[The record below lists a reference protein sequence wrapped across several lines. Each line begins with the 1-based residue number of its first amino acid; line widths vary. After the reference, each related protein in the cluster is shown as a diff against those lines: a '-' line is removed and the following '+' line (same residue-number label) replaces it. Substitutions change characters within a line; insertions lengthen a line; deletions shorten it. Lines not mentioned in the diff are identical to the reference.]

1 MLGWAWATVLSIVA
15 TRYIVQGL
23 GREGYGI
30 LTLALS
36 TIGYFAILDMGL
48 NTAAI
53 KFIAEYHAKQDPDSL
68 NKVIW
73 TTLVVFSLVGCI
85 GSALAIGLI
94 NTIGLEIFQIK
105 DAPIEEVEFVFYV
118 VAIGLPLNLLVGAL
132 SSIPN
137 ALQRYD
143 ISNLLAIGI
152 TTTSTLVT
160 LALLALGY
168 GLKSIVLLQLVVTI
182 VSFIPHIYVAKRL
195 IPELTIRPTFA
206 WDILK
211 RLSSFGI
218 FTLSSRVGAMLLFQ
232 FDRLM
237 IGILLG
243 ASFVTYYVV
252 PFSLSV
258 QLHRIVVKIAGVL
271 FPVSSALS
279 SVGRIK
285 ELGQLYTKAIKVTL
299 TISTF
304 VCVTLVV
311 FSYAILE
318 IWIDQPFAETS
329 WLTLVVL
336 ALGWYFISISVVATI
351 FLDGFGKPHLIAFAT
366 LCTSVINVL
375 GITLLVPQ
383 YGINGAA
390 ITTLLYLH
398 TLALMYYVENNL
410 LELNSWLLI
419 RDIYL
424 KIWSAGIIVGVASYY
439 LLLPQV
445 FNLLTL
451 FTAVGLSAALYLA
464 LIFILKVFD
473 NDERELALKYLT
485 RLMFM
490 KRVGEL
496 S

>member
-1 MLGWAWATVLSIVA
+1 MLGWGWSIVLSLVA

-30 LTLALS
+30 LALALS

-53 KFIAEYHAKQDPDSL
+53 KFIAEYHAKQDSI
-68 NKVIW
+68 NITKVIW
-73 TTLVVFSLVGCI
+73 TTLVIFSLVGCF
-85 GSALAIGLI
+85 GSALAIALI
-94 NTIGLEIFQIK
+94 NTIGVKIFQVENV
-105 DAPIEEVEFVFYV
+105 PIADVEFVFYI
-118 VAIGLPLNLLVGAL
+118 VAIGLPLNLLMGAL

-143 ISNLLAIGI
+143 LSNQLAIGI
-152 TTTSTLVT
+152 TTLSTFIT
-160 LALLALGY
+160 LGLLALGY
-168 GLKSIVLLQLVVTI
+168 GLKSIVIWQLIVTI
-182 VSFIPHIYVAKRL
+182 ISFIPHIFVAKRL
-195 IPELTIRPTFA
+195 IPELTWRPTFA

-211 RLSSFGI
+211 RLFSFGI
-218 FTLSSRVGAMLLFQ
+218 FTLSSRIGAMLLFQ

-252 PFSLSV
+252 PFSLGI
-258 QLHRIVVKIAGVL
+258 QLHKIVAKIASVL

-279 SVGRIK
+279 SVGKIK
-285 ELGQLYTKAIKVTL
+285 ELGQLYCKAIKVTL

-311 FSYAILE
+311 FSYAILK

-329 WLTLVVL
+329 WLTLSVL
-336 ALGWYFISISVVATI
+336 SLGWYFISLSVVATI

-375 GITLLVPQ
+375 GITLLVPE

-398 TLALMYYVENNL
+398 TLALMYYVEKDL
-410 LELNSWLLI
+410 LQLNSWILI

-424 KIWSAGIIVGVASYY
+424 RVWCAGIVVGCVGYY
-439 LLLPQV
+439 FLLPQIS
-445 FNLLTL
+445 NLLSL
-451 FTAVGLSAALYLA
+451 FTVVGVSACLYLA
-464 LIFILKVFD
+464 IILILKVFD
-473 NDERELALKYLT
+473 NNEREIALKYVT
-485 RLMFM
+485 RLMLI
-490 KRVGEL
+490 KRVGEV